1 MIVRSLI
8 KTIIPLISLML
19 LSGCASTS
27 GSREADTEGA
37 SGQDLRIIRYQP
49 DSAHETE
56 SELLYQLLAGEI
68 AGQMGV
74 VDESVVHYL
83 EAARLSRDP
92 TIAGRA
98 TRIALFAGDTPNAVK
113 SAQRWVQLAPDN
125 LEARQ
130 TLAVLYTRAGE
141 SQQAIPH
148 FQYVINASKMK
159 GANGFMVIS
168 ATLAREKNHRQA
180 LEVMQQLVD
189 LYADNPRAHF
199 AYANLA
205 LAAKQHRMAVEASGR
220 ALELAPKMVE
230 ALTVRAR
237 AYLSL
242 GESELALK
250 DMKSAVELVPDNYEL
265 RVNYGRMLVQAKQ
278 YSEARE
284 IFNQLMKDRP
294 DEPDLIYTMGL
305 LNLQEQNFD
314 DAVKNFKH
322 LVTTG
327 KRADEGHYYL
337 GRVAEE
343 RKRYKEAVSWYL
355 KVGEGD
361 YFLDAQSRVA
371 NVHVELGSLQKARNH
386 LKRARNDANDEEV
399 SIRLYL
405 AEGQLLREAKLYNAG
420 MSLYN
425 RALTE
430 HPGNGDLLYSRALM
444 AEKLDRI
451 DLLEADL
458 RTILADDPDNATAL
472 NALGYTLAD
481 RNERIEEAFDY
492 IRRALKA
499 RPDDPTVIDSMGW
512 VQFRMGNFNEAEQY
526 LRRAFE
532 LLQDAEIA
540 GHLSEIIWMRGNK
553 SEARKLIREAL
564 EREPEHEYLQQLQQR
579 FAR

>member
-1 MIVRSLI
+1 
-8 KTIIPLISLML
+8 ML
-19 LSGCASTS
+19 VSGCASMG
-27 GSREADTEGA
+27 GSRAEDTDGA
-37 SGQDLRIIRYQP
+37 SERDLRIIQYQP
-49 DSAHETE
+49 ESAHEIE
-56 SELLYQLLAGEI
+56 SELLYQLLAGEL
-68 AGQMGV
+68 AGQMGA

-83 EAARLSRDP
+83 EAARISRDP
-92 TIAGRA
+92 KIAGRA
-98 TRIALFAGDTPNAVK
+98 TRIALFAGDIQDAVK

-148 FQYVINASKMK
+148 FQYVISASKK
-159 GANGFMVIS
+159 RGANGFTVIG

-180 LEVMQQLVD
+180 LDVMQQLVN
-189 LYADNPRAHF
+189 LYADDPRAHF

-205 LAAKQHRMAVEASGR
+205 LAAKQYQMAVEASGR
-220 ALELAPKMVE
+220 ALALAPTMVE
-230 ALTVRAR
+230 ALTVRAQ

-242 GESELALK
+242 GESKLALK
-250 DMKSAVELVPDNYEL
+250 DMKSAVKAVPESYEL
-265 RVNYGRMLVQAKQ
+265 RVNYGRMLVQAKR

-284 IFNQLMKDRP
+284 IFNQLLKDHP
-294 DEPDLIYTMGL
+294 GEPDLIYTMGL

-314 DAVKNFKH
+314 EAVKNFKR
-322 LVTTG
+322 LVKTG

-343 RKRYKEAVSWYL
+343 RKRYKEAMSWYL

-361 YFLDAQSRVA
+361 YYLDAQSRVA
-371 NVHVELGSLQKARNH
+371 GVYVKLGSLQKARDH
-386 LKRARNDANDEEV
+386 LKRARSQADDEEV

-420 MSLYN
+420 MALYS

-444 AEKLDRI
+444 AEKIDRI

-458 RTILADDPDNATAL
+458 RAILAEDPNNATAL

-481 RNERIEEAFDY
+481 RNERIEEAFAY
-492 IRRALKA
+492 IQRALKA
-499 RPDDPTVIDSMGW
+499 KPDDPTVIDSMGW
-512 VQFRMGNFNEAEQY
+512 VQFRMGNINKAEQY

-532 LLQDAEIA
+532 LLQDGEIA
-540 GHLSEIIWMRGNK
+540 GHLSEIIWVKGNK
-553 SEARKLIREAL
+553 SEARALIREAL
-564 EREPEHEYLQQLQQR
+564 KREPEHEYLLELRQR
-579 FAR
+579 FTQ